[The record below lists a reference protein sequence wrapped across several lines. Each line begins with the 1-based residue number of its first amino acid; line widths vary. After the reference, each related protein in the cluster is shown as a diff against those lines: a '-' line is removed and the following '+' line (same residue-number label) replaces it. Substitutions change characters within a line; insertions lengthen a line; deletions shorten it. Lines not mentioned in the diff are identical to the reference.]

1 MPWTSITSV
10 GIAKVEFL
18 EQVTHLLNPTIK
30 AAKKKKTELTS
41 KHYLELS
48 LISHITMHETLKGLL
63 FT

>member
-30 AAKKKKTELTS
+30 AAKKKKNRAN
-41 KHYLELS
+41 KQA
-48 LISHITMHETLKGLL
+48 LL
-63 FT
+63 RTKLD